1 MSMKILDMMEASN
14 KLNKDLMDLYFK
26 CEALLKVSSVYIK
39 DKTIKS
45 YVEEEIKKLEA
56 DLQLSMKSIK
66 TIIKEEEKYHSDNSN
81 QNLN

>member
-1 MSMKILDMMEASN
+1 MKILDMMEASN

-26 CEALLKVSSVYIK
+26 CEALLKVSSGYIK